1 MNSFKQHI
9 RETSEAPTDPRD
21 NAPRTLLVTVED
33 LRDALGILG
42 DDRTLEVKL
51 DYPEFDSISV
61 NLIPQVDE
69 TEH

>member
-1 MNSFKQHI
+1 MKSFKQYI
-9 RETSEAPTDPRD
+9 RETIETPPDPQG

-42 DDRTLEVKL
+42 DDRTLEVTL